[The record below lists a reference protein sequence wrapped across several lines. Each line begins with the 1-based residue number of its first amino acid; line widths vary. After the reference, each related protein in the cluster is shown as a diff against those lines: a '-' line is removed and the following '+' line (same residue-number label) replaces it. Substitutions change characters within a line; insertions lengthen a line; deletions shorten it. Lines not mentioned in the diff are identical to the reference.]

1 MKNLIT
7 VAEYPPSQIPER
19 YIRIRDLKKACIIC
33 QHWASR
39 RDLRKDK
46 RYIVELEPGKCRLQH
61 ELCSCKSFQKIPELR
76 GKNMTINEK
85 LYARMYTKTFLRKVH
100 AHYYQL
106 PCEELSKAIN
116 DYFNHSPHFT
126 SFS

>member
-7 VAEYPPSQIPER
+7 VAEYQQSQIPER
-19 YIRIRDLKKACIIC
+19 YIRIRDLKELCLIC
-33 QHWASR
+33 QHWTSC

-46 RYIVELEPGKCRLQH
+46 RYIVELEHGRCSLQKECR
-61 ELCSCKSFQKIPELR
+61 SCNSFHKLPELR

-85 LYARMYTKTFLRKVH
+85 LYARMYTKNFLRKVH
-100 AHYYQL
+100 TRYYQL

-116 DYFNHSPHFT
+116 DYLKKR
-126 SFS
+126 